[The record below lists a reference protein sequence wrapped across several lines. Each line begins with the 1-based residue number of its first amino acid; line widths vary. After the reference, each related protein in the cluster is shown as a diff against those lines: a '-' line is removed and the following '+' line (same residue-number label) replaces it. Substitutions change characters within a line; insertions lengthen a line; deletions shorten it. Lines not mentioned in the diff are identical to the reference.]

1 MRRVGRDHIAR
12 TRRYAPGPHPS
23 TPGGSVRRFRITSL
37 ALTTLL
43 AVGLALGFA
52 LLAAVSCTQQH
63 ESDKHQCEATF
74 GAGDA
79 RCAP

>member
-1 MRRVGRDHIAR
+1 MTINAPKHLPSRNLLPLATTVERV
-12 TRRYAPGPHPS
+12 YS
-23 TPGGSVRRFRITSL
+23 ETPTW
-37 ALTTLL
+37 LL

-79 RCAP
+79 RCAH

>member
-1 MRRVGRDHIAR
+1 MIIDTPKKLPSRNLLPLATTVERV
-12 TRRYAPGPHPS
+12 YSEAPNW
-23 TPGGSVRRFRITSL
+23 
-37 ALTTLL
+37 LL
-43 AVGLALGFA
+43 AVGLAIGFA

-79 RCAP
+79 RCAK

>member
-1 MRRVGRDHIAR
+1 MTINAPKRLPSRNLLPLATTVERV
-12 TRRYAPGPHPS
+12 YS
-23 TPGGSVRRFRITSL
+23 ETPTW
-37 ALTTLL
+37 LL

-79 RCAP
+79 RCAQ

>member
-1 MRRVGRDHIAR
+1 MTIDAPKRLPSRNLLPLATTVERV
-12 TRRYAPGPHPS
+12 YS
-23 TPGGSVRRFRITSL
+23 ETPTW
-37 ALTTLL
+37 LL

-79 RCAP
+79 RCAQ

>member
-1 MRRVGRDHIAR
+1 MIIDTPKNLPSRNLLPLATTVERV
-12 TRRYAPGPHPS
+12 YSEAPNW
-23 TPGGSVRRFRITSL
+23 
-37 ALTTLL
+37 LL
-43 AVGLALGFA
+43 AVGLAIGFA

-79 RCAP
+79 RCAK

>member
-1 MRRVGRDHIAR
+1 MMIEAPKRLPSRNLLPLATTVERV
-12 TRRYAPGPHPS
+12 YS
-23 TPGGSVRRFRITSL
+23 ETPTW
-37 ALTTLL
+37 LL

-79 RCAP
+79 RCAQ

>member
-1 MRRVGRDHIAR
+1 MTINAPKHLPSRNLLPLATTVERV
-12 TRRYAPGPHPS
+12 YAE
-23 TPGGSVRRFRITSL
+23 TPTW
-37 ALTTLL
+37 LL

-79 RCAP
+79 RCAQ